1 MDNLL
6 GLFELA
12 LGGYLIYC
20 AITGKGQ
27 IYKSEN
33 IKKGMEKKYA
43 ASMRLF
49 SAFLGPLM
57 AALGLL
63 DYFSSRL
70 EGAWVRPALFALW
83 GVSLLGMAALVTVAI
98 RLTDRS
104 KPQKPQ
110 NPEKPSSRA
119 AFEFDDDDKKENQ

>member
-27 IYKSEN
+27 IYKNEN
-33 IKKGMEKKYA
+33 IKKGMEKKHTA
-43 ASMRLF
+43 AMRLF

-57 AALGLL
+57 AALGVL
-63 DYFSSRL
+63 DYFSSRIS
-70 EGAWVRPALFALW
+70 GTWVKPTLIILW
-83 GVSLLGMAALVTVAI
+83 AISLLGMVALFIVSFKM
-98 RLTDRS
+98 TDRK
-104 KPQKPQ
+104 KPVQQQKQ
-110 NPEKPSSRA
+110 EKPSSRA
-119 AFEFDDDDKKENQ
+119 AFEFDEDDEQKKL